1 MENGYKKTKE
11 IKLQPEGTR
20 NTGEGRHLQIK
31 QLNVL
36 VTTLNKKLEE
46 LRKRLKLNMFE
57 NILKFRQ
64 TNHTDQVPFPAG
76 SGNKN
81 SINVLIDSFDIIT
94 TAITPKFNLDRSV
107 LWFP

>member
-57 NILKFRQ
+57 NILKFVR
-64 TNHTDQVPFPAG
+64 HEGA
-76 SGNKN
+76 
-81 SINVLIDSFDIIT
+81 
-94 TAITPKFNLDRSV
+94 TPSDRNCHLELRHAV
-107 LWFP
+107 